1 MANNVVTKLEELN
14 LMDKF
19 LFDETMEDTEAYQ
32 ATVSILL
39 ENEIELLDKPETE
52 KELRVSPQL
61 RQVRLDVVSMDRD
74 GKLYYAEMQQ
84 KNTGNLRK
92 RSRYYQAQLDVSL
105 LEPSSTDFNLLN
117 DSCFILIA
125 PFDLFGKG
133 LYRYTFE
140 GVCRECP
147 DLKLEDGATRIFIN
161 TKGTNRQE
169 FSQEFLDFMEYIT
182 ATTDA
187 VAEETQSGKIK
198 LIHEKV
204 RKIKISEKM
213 GVKFMQKWEEIAY
226 ARDEGH
232 AEGYATG
239 HSEGL
244 SEGYSTGHSEGLS
257 EGENLSIIKMVC
269 KKLQKGKTPEE
280 ISEDLEADLNEI
292 LRIYNAAK
300 EYSPDYD
307 AEKIYERLY
316 K

>member
-105 LEPSSTDFNLLN
+105 LEPGSTDFNLLN

-147 DLKLEDGATRIFIN
+147 DLKLNDGATRIFIN

-182 ATTDA
+182 STTDA
-187 VAEETQSGKIK
+187 AAEETQSG
-198 LIHEKV
+198 
-204 RKIKISEKM
+204 KIKISEKM
-213 GVKFMQKWEEIAY
+213 GVKFMQKWEELAY

-232 AEGYATG
+232 AEGYAT
-239 HSEGL
+239 GL